1 MAISRM
7 QQPRQMYQ
15 EGGIMPRQMYGLGS
29 LVKSIGK
36 SVKSFVKSDLG
47 KTALLGAAAFGI
59 PGTSMGGLF
68 GRASFMTPGGVGV
81 KGLLGKTGIAAA
93 LPSFFGIPG
102 GAPGK
107 GTSGLV
113 GKAFNFLKTPGGA
126 FAGITAASALA
137 AAGIDPENPNEMP
150 RNTEAL
156 KSYLRQGYLT
166 LNPQAQ
172 PDEVEEFVEAN
183 TVEYRAN
190 GGRIGFAEGMLSFE
204 EAKAMNPGMFSAE
217 VETDVVRPNT
227 ELLNYIK
234 RIRDATEKGIIPM
247 DFAMDLIKQKTMEQ
261 GVDLQD
267 LRDDIMETQRIE
279 QAYGGR
285 LGYQIGGLSSLYGS
299 NTGGQK
305 PIYPRI
311 SDIEASL
318 SGAEQRI
325 GDPSLSSFGASS
337 GGVSDGGF
345 GSPMGGVYNQP
356 TGGEQ
361 PNSSNVQTQ
370 IPRDPGG
377 EMGMPGF
384 YIPRYDLPKSVLIN
398 PIRQPGIQ
406 QPGIQQPVRPLSG
419 IGGIQMPQADPN
431 RDYGFNQYGFDSDL
445 LNYLNQQKQGS
456 FSDAGISY
464 NYDPT
469 NQMFSGGTF
478 GAQYGNIPLS
488 VLQQVASGDR
498 NLLQQYQTGGRGAF
512 GGGRGGA
519 AYGGRIGYA
528 FGNPEQNAIN
538 ASGIMNLPLNQ
549 NPAGVTELDLRDSG
563 GFIPPVGV
571 KEKAD
576 DIPAMLSNN
585 EFVFTADAVRGM
597 GDGNVNKGAQRMYDM
612 MKKLEN
618 GGRV

>member
-7 QQPRQMYQ
+7 QQPRQMY
-15 EGGIMPRQMYGLGS
+15 GLGS
-29 LVKSIGK
+29 LVKSAVKGVT
-36 SVKSFVKSDLG
+36 SAVKSIAKSDLG
-47 KTALLGAAAFGI
+47 KAALLIGGGMYA
-59 PGTSMGGLF
+59 GGLGPF
-68 GRASFMTPGGVGV
+68 
-81 KGLLGKTGIAAA
+81 
-93 LPSFFGIPG
+93 
-102 GAPGK
+102 
-107 GTSGLV
+107 
-113 GKAFNFLKTPGGA
+113 
-126 FAGITAASALA
+126 A
-137 AAGIDPENPNEMP
+137 AAGRFGSIPGAGFASGIPSLIKGGVKTLGLGVPAGGKPTLGQFGKVFALGSLGGAALEALTASGADEEELENIRDPETL
-150 RNTEAL
+150 RA
-156 KSYLRQGYLT
+156 YLRRGYKQ
-166 LNPQAQ
+166 LNPGAEPEQI
-172 PDEVEEFVEAN
+172 EEFVTAN
-183 TVEYRAN
+183 TTEYAAN
-190 GGRIGFAEGMLSFE
+190 GGRIGYNKGTDFQKWLEGKQKFEQGQNFEQLYREYLEDKRRQKVAE
-204 EAKAMNPGMFSAE
+204 
-217 VETDVVRPNT
+217 
-227 ELLNYIK
+227 
-234 RIRDATEKGIIPM
+234 
-247 DFAMDLIKQKTMEQ
+247 QKTM
-261 GVDLQD
+261 
-267 LRDDIMETQRIE
+267 
-279 QAYGGR
+279 AANGGR
-285 LGYQIGGLSSLYGS
+285 IGYQIGGLSSLYGS

-345 GSPMGGVYNQP
+345 SSPMGEVYNQP

-361 PNSSNVQTQ
+361 PL
-370 IPRDPGG
+370 PRDPVPILGNIDYMQGYGPGG
-377 EMGMPGF
+377 IQPPGS
-384 YIPRYDLPKSVLIN
+384 PR
-398 PIRQPGIQ
+398 PGIQ
-406 QPGIQQPVRPLSG
+406 QPGIQQPGIPILTGIKPLG
-419 IGGIQMPQADPN
+419 IKPQADPN

-498 NLLQQYQTGGRGAF
+498 DLLQQYQTGGRGAF

-585 EFVFTADAVRGM
+585 EFVFTAESVRNM
-597 GDGNVNKGAQRMYDM
+597 GNGDVNKGAQRMYDM
-612 MKKLEN
+612 MKYLEK

>member
-7 QQPRQMYQ
+7 QQRRQMYQ
-15 EGGIMPRQMYGLGS
+15 RGGIMEVAPRQGALFGGLKKAVSSALGS
-29 LVKSIGK
+29 AKKLL
-36 SVKSFVKSDLG
+36 KSDLG
-47 KTALLGAAAFGI
+47 KAALLAGGAYFA
-59 PGTSMGGLF
+59 PTLF
-68 GRASFMTPGGVGV
+68 GRPAGFGSFGNLV
-81 KGLLGKTGIAAA
+81 KGGISSLGLGVPAGGKPTLGQFGKVFALGSLGGAA
-93 LPSFFGIPG
+93 LKALTAS
-102 GAPGK
+102 GADEEE
-107 GTSGLV
+107 LE
-113 GKAFNFLKTPGGA
+113 N
-126 FAGITAASALA
+126 IR
-137 AAGIDPENPNEMP
+137 DPETL
-150 RNTEAL
+150 RA
-156 KSYLRQGYLT
+156 YLRQGYLT
-166 LNPQAQ
+166 LNPQAE
-172 PDEVEEFVEAN
+172 PDEVEQFVEAN

-190 GGRIGFAEGMLSFE
+190 GGRIGFADGMLSFE

-285 LGYQIGGLSSLYGS
+285 IGYQIGGLSSLYGS

-345 GSPMGGVYNQP
+345 SSPMGEVYNQP

-361 PNSSNVQTQ
+361 PL
-370 IPRDPGG
+370 PRDPVPIPGNIDYRPGYGPGG
-377 EMGMPGF
+377 IQPPGS
-384 YIPRYDLPKSVLIN
+384 PR
-398 PIRQPGIQ
+398 PGIQ
-406 QPGIQQPVRPLSG
+406 QPGIQQPGIPILTGIKPLG
-419 IGGIQMPQADPN
+419 IKPQADPN

-498 NLLQQYQTGGRGAF
+498 DLLQQYQTGGRGAF

>member
-7 QQPRQMYQ
+7 QQPRQMY
-15 EGGIMPRQMYGLGS
+15 GLGS
-29 LVKSIGK
+29 LVKSAVKGVT
-36 SVKSFVKSDLG
+36 SAVKSIAKSDLG
-47 KTALLGAAAFGI
+47 KAALLIGGGMYA
-59 PGTSMGGLF
+59 GGLGPF
-68 GRASFMTPGGVGV
+68 
-81 KGLLGKTGIAAA
+81 
-93 LPSFFGIPG
+93 
-102 GAPGK
+102 
-107 GTSGLV
+107 
-113 GKAFNFLKTPGGA
+113 
-126 FAGITAASALA
+126 A
-137 AAGIDPENPNEMP
+137 AAGRFGSIPGAGFASGIPSLIKGGVKTLGLGVPAGGKPTLGQFGKVFALGSLGGAALEALTASGADEEELENIRDPETL
-150 RNTEAL
+150 RA
-156 KSYLRQGYLT
+156 YLRRGYKQ
-166 LNPQAQ
+166 LNPGAEPEQI
-172 PDEVEEFVEAN
+172 EEFVTAN
-183 TVEYRAN
+183 TTEYAAN
-190 GGRIGFAEGMLSFE
+190 GGRIGYNKGTDFQKWLEGKQKFEQGQNFEQLYREYLEDKRRQKVAE
-204 EAKAMNPGMFSAE
+204 
-217 VETDVVRPNT
+217 
-227 ELLNYIK
+227 
-234 RIRDATEKGIIPM
+234 
-247 DFAMDLIKQKTMEQ
+247 QKTM
-261 GVDLQD
+261 
-267 LRDDIMETQRIE
+267 
-279 QAYGGR
+279 AANGGR
-285 LGYQIGGLSSLYGS
+285 IGYQIGGLSSLYGS

-345 GSPMGGVYNQP
+345 SSPMGEVYNQP

-361 PNSSNVQTQ
+361 PL
-370 IPRDPGG
+370 PRDPVPILGNIDYMQGYGPGG
-377 EMGMPGF
+377 IQPPGS
-384 YIPRYDLPKSVLIN
+384 PR
-398 PIRQPGIQ
+398 PGIQ
-406 QPGIQQPVRPLSG
+406 QPGIQQPGIPILTGIKPLG
-419 IGGIQMPQADPN
+419 IKPQADPN

-498 NLLQQYQTGGRGAF
+498 DLLQQYQTGGRGAF

-585 EFVFTADAVRGM
+585 EFVFTAKSVRNM
-597 GDGNVNKGAQRMYDM
+597 GDGDVNKGAQRMYDM
-612 MKKLEN
+612 MKYLEK

>member
-7 QQPRQMYQ
+7 QQPRQMY
-15 EGGIMPRQMYGLGS
+15 GLGS
-29 LVKSIGK
+29 LVKSAVKGVT
-36 SVKSFVKSDLG
+36 SAVKSIAKSDLG
-47 KTALLGAAAFGI
+47 KAALLIGGGMYA
-59 PGTSMGGLF
+59 GGLGPF
-68 GRASFMTPGGVGV
+68 
-81 KGLLGKTGIAAA
+81 
-93 LPSFFGIPG
+93 
-102 GAPGK
+102 
-107 GTSGLV
+107 
-113 GKAFNFLKTPGGA
+113 
-126 FAGITAASALA
+126 A
-137 AAGIDPENPNEMP
+137 AAGRFGSIPGAGFASGIPSLIKGGVKTLGLGVPAGGKPTLGQFGKVFALGSLGGAALEALTASGADEEELENIRDPETL
-150 RNTEAL
+150 RA
-156 KSYLRQGYLT
+156 YLRRGYKQ
-166 LNPQAQ
+166 LNPGAEPEQI
-172 PDEVEEFVEAN
+172 EEFVTAN
-183 TVEYRAN
+183 TTEYAAN
-190 GGRIGFAEGMLSFE
+190 GGRIGYNEGTDFQKWLEGKQKFEQGQNFEQLYREYLEDKRRQKVAE
-204 EAKAMNPGMFSAE
+204 
-217 VETDVVRPNT
+217 
-227 ELLNYIK
+227 
-234 RIRDATEKGIIPM
+234 
-247 DFAMDLIKQKTMEQ
+247 QKTM
-261 GVDLQD
+261 
-267 LRDDIMETQRIE
+267 
-279 QAYGGR
+279 AANGGR
-285 LGYQIGGLSSLYGS
+285 IGYQIGGLSSLYGS

-345 GSPMGGVYNQP
+345 SSPMGEVYNQP

-445 LNYLNQQKQGS
+445 LNYLNQQMQGS
-456 FSDAGISY
+456 FSDRGISY
-464 NYDPT
+464 DYDPT

-538 ASGIMNLPLNQ
+538 AAGIINLPLNQ

-585 EFVFTADAVRGM
+585 EFVFTAKSVRNM
-597 GDGNVNKGAQRMYDM
+597 GDGDVNKGAQRMYDM
-612 MKKLEN
+612 MKYLEK

>member
-7 QQPRQMYQ
+7 QQPRQMY
-15 EGGIMPRQMYGLGS
+15 GLGS
-29 LVKSIGK
+29 LVKKAVKG
-36 SVKSFVKSDLG
+36 VKSFVKSDLG
-47 KTALLGAAAFGI
+47 K
-59 PGTSMGGLF
+59 
-68 GRASFMTPGGVGV
+68 
-81 KGLLGKTGIAAA
+81 AAA
-93 LPSFFGIPG
+93 LYFAPALIPG
-102 GAPGK
+102 GASTLGGVFK
-107 GTSGLV
+107 NMGGL
-113 GKAFNFLKTPGGA
+113 GSLKTGVGQFIGGLSGGRLNPFNA
-126 FAGITAASALA
+126 IAGDSMTSPFLYKAGKFLGSPMGIAAGITAASALA

-234 RIRDATEKGIIPM
+234 RIRDATKKGIIPM
-247 DFAMDLIKQKTMEQ
+247 DFAMDLVKQKTMEQ

-361 PNSSNVQTQ
+361 PL
-370 IPRDPGG
+370 PRDPVPILGNIDYR
-377 EMGMPGF
+377 PG
-384 YIPRYDLPKSVLIN
+384 YGPRPSPSPGIQQPDIQ
-398 PIRQPGIQ
+398 QPGIQ
-406 QPGIQQPVRPLSG
+406 QPGIPILTGIKPLG
-419 IGGIQMPQADPN
+419 IKPQADPN

-445 LNYLNQQKQGS
+445 LNYLNQQKHGS
-456 FSDAGISY
+456 AYDAGISY

>member
-7 QQPRQMYQ
+7 QQPRQMY
-15 EGGIMPRQMYGLGS
+15 GLGS
-29 LVKSIGK
+29 LVKSAVKGVT
-36 SVKSFVKSDLG
+36 SAVKSIAKSDLG
-47 KTALLGAAAFGI
+47 KAALLIGGGMYA
-59 PGTSMGGLF
+59 GGLGPF
-68 GRASFMTPGGVGV
+68 
-81 KGLLGKTGIAAA
+81 
-93 LPSFFGIPG
+93 
-102 GAPGK
+102 
-107 GTSGLV
+107 
-113 GKAFNFLKTPGGA
+113 
-126 FAGITAASALA
+126 A
-137 AAGIDPENPNEMP
+137 AAGRFGSIPGAGFASGIPSLIKGGVKTLGLGVPAGGKPTLGQFGKVFALGSLGGAALEALTASGADEEELENIRDPETL
-150 RNTEAL
+150 RA
-156 KSYLRQGYLT
+156 YLRRGYKQ
-166 LNPQAQ
+166 LNPGAEPEQI
-172 PDEVEEFVEAN
+172 EEFVTAN
-183 TVEYRAN
+183 TTEYAAN
-190 GGRIGFAEGMLSFE
+190 GGRIGYNEGTDFQKWLEGKQKFEQGQNFEQLYREYLEDKRRQKVAE
-204 EAKAMNPGMFSAE
+204 
-217 VETDVVRPNT
+217 
-227 ELLNYIK
+227 
-234 RIRDATEKGIIPM
+234 
-247 DFAMDLIKQKTMEQ
+247 QKTM
-261 GVDLQD
+261 
-267 LRDDIMETQRIE
+267 
-279 QAYGGR
+279 AANGGR
-285 LGYQIGGLSSLYGS
+285 IGYQIGGLSSLYGS

-345 GSPMGGVYNQP
+345 SSPMGEVYNQP

-361 PNSSNVQTQ
+361 PL
-370 IPRDPGG
+370 PRDPVPILGNIDYMQGYGPGG
-377 EMGMPGF
+377 IQPPGS
-384 YIPRYDLPKSVLIN
+384 PR
-398 PIRQPGIQ
+398 PGIQ
-406 QPGIQQPVRPLSG
+406 QPGIQQPGIPILTGIKPLG
-419 IGGIQMPQADPN
+419 IKPQADPN

-498 NLLQQYQTGGRGAF
+498 DLLQQYQTGGRGAF

-585 EFVFTADAVRGM
+585 EFVFTAKSVRNM
-597 GDGNVNKGAQRMYDM
+597 GDGDVNKGAQRMYDM
-612 MKKLEN
+612 MKYLEK

>member
-7 QQPRQMYQ
+7 QQPRQMY
-15 EGGIMPRQMYGLGS
+15 GLGS
-29 LVKSIGK
+29 LVKKAVKG
-36 SVKSFVKSDLG
+36 VKSFAKSDLG
-47 KTALLGAAAFGI
+47 KAALIGAAAFGI
-59 PGTSMGGLF
+59 PGTSIGGLF

-93 LPSFFGIPG
+93 LPSVFGIPA
-102 GAPGK
+102 GAPDT
-107 GTSGLV
+107 GTPGLF
-113 GKAFNFLKTPGGA
+113 GKALNFLKTPGGA
-126 FAGITAASALA
+126 YAGITAASALA
-137 AAGIDPENPNEMP
+137 AAGLDPENPNEMP

-172 PDEVEEFVEAN
+172 PEDVESFVEAN

-190 GGRIGFAEGMLSFE
+190 GGRIGFADGMPEQKFLSFE

-234 RIRDATEKGIIPM
+234 RIRDAAKKGIIPM

-285 LGYQIGGLSSLYGS
+285 
-299 NTGGQK
+299 
-305 PIYPRI
+305 
-311 SDIEASL
+311 
-318 SGAEQRI
+318 
-325 GDPSLSSFGASS
+325 
-337 GGVSDGGF
+337 
-345 GSPMGGVYNQP
+345 M
-356 TGGEQ
+356 
-361 PNSSNVQTQ
+361 
-370 IPRDPGG
+370 
-377 EMGMPGF
+377 
-384 YIPRYDLPKSVLIN
+384 
-398 PIRQPGIQ
+398 
-406 QPGIQQPVRPLSG
+406 
-419 IGGIQMPQADPN
+419 
-431 RDYGFNQYGFDSDL
+431 
-445 LNYLNQQKQGS
+445 
-456 FSDAGISY
+456 
-464 NYDPT
+464 
-469 NQMFSGGTF
+469 
-478 GAQYGNIPLS
+478 
-488 VLQQVASGDR
+488 
-498 NLLQQYQTGGRGAF
+498 
-512 GGGRGGA
+512 
-519 AYGGRIGYA
+519 GYA
-528 FGNPEQNAIN
+528 FGSPEQNAIN
-538 ASGIMNLPLNQ
+538 AAGIMNLPLNQ

-585 EFVFTADAVRGM
+585 EFVFTADAVKGM
-597 GDGNVNKGAQRMYDM
+597 GDGDVNKGAQRMYDM

>member
-93 LPSFFGIPG
+93 LPSVFGIPDG
-102 GAPGK
+102 PPGK

-113 GKAFNFLKTPGGA
+113 GKAFDFLKTPGGA

-234 RIRDATEKGIIPM
+234 RIRDAVKKGIIPM
-247 DFAMDLIKQKTMEQ
+247 DFAMDLVKQKTMEQ

-285 LGYQIGGLSSLYGS
+285 
-299 NTGGQK
+299 
-305 PIYPRI
+305 
-311 SDIEASL
+311 
-318 SGAEQRI
+318 
-325 GDPSLSSFGASS
+325 
-337 GGVSDGGF
+337 
-345 GSPMGGVYNQP
+345 M
-356 TGGEQ
+356 
-361 PNSSNVQTQ
+361 
-370 IPRDPGG
+370 
-377 EMGMPGF
+377 
-384 YIPRYDLPKSVLIN
+384 
-398 PIRQPGIQ
+398 
-406 QPGIQQPVRPLSG
+406 
-419 IGGIQMPQADPN
+419 
-431 RDYGFNQYGFDSDL
+431 
-445 LNYLNQQKQGS
+445 
-456 FSDAGISY
+456 
-464 NYDPT
+464 
-469 NQMFSGGTF
+469 
-478 GAQYGNIPLS
+478 
-488 VLQQVASGDR
+488 
-498 NLLQQYQTGGRGAF
+498 
-512 GGGRGGA
+512 
-519 AYGGRIGYA
+519 GYA
-528 FGNPEQNAIN
+528 FGNPKQNAIN
-538 ASGIMNLPLNQ
+538 AAGIMNLPLNQ

-585 EFVFTADAVRGM
+585 EFVFTADAVKGM
-597 GDGNVNKGAQRMYDM
+597 GDGDVNKGAQRMYDM

>member
-7 QQPRQMYQ
+7 QQPRQMY
-15 EGGIMPRQMYGLGS
+15 GLGS
-29 LVKSIGK
+29 LVKSAVKGVT
-36 SVKSFVKSDLG
+36 SAVKSIAKSDLG
-47 KTALLGAAAFGI
+47 KAALLIGGGMYA
-59 PGTSMGGLF
+59 GGLGPF
-68 GRASFMTPGGVGV
+68 
-81 KGLLGKTGIAAA
+81 
-93 LPSFFGIPG
+93 
-102 GAPGK
+102 
-107 GTSGLV
+107 
-113 GKAFNFLKTPGGA
+113 
-126 FAGITAASALA
+126 A
-137 AAGIDPENPNEMP
+137 AAGRFGSIPGAGFASGIPSLIKGGVKTLGLGVPAGGKPTLGQFGKVFALGSLGGAALEALTASGADEEELENIRDPETL
-150 RNTEAL
+150 RA
-156 KSYLRQGYLT
+156 YLRRGYKQ
-166 LNPQAQ
+166 LNPGAEPEQI
-172 PDEVEEFVEAN
+172 EEFVTAN
-183 TVEYRAN
+183 TTEYAAN
-190 GGRIGFAEGMLSFE
+190 GGRIGYNEGTDFQKWLEGKQKFEQGQNFEQLYREYLEDKRRQKVAE
-204 EAKAMNPGMFSAE
+204 
-217 VETDVVRPNT
+217 
-227 ELLNYIK
+227 
-234 RIRDATEKGIIPM
+234 
-247 DFAMDLIKQKTMEQ
+247 QKTM
-261 GVDLQD
+261 
-267 LRDDIMETQRIE
+267 
-279 QAYGGR
+279 AANGGR
-285 LGYQIGGLSSLYGS
+285 IGYQIGGLSSLYGF

-345 GSPMGGVYNQP
+345 SSPMGEVYNQP

-361 PNSSNVQTQ
+361 PL
-370 IPRDPGG
+370 PRDPVPI
-377 EMGMPGF
+377 PGNID
-384 YIPRYDLPKSVLIN
+384 YRPGYGPRPSPSPGIQQPDIQ
-398 PIRQPGIQ
+398 QPGIQ
-406 QPGIQQPVRPLSG
+406 QPGIPILTGIKPLG
-419 IGGIQMPQADPN
+419 IKPQADPN

-512 GGGRGGA
+512 GGGRGGPRQQ
-519 AYGGRIGYA
+519 YQTGGRIGYA

-538 ASGIMNLPLNQ
+538 AAGIMNLPLNQ

-585 EFVFTADAVRGM
+585 EFVFTAESVRNM
-597 GDGNVNKGAQRMYDM
+597 GNGDVNKGAQRMYDM
-612 MKKLEN
+612 MKYLEK